1 MTNNKLS
8 EDKPNE
14 PNVASEN
21 NLNASLGYIAVFH
34 PTEFSL
40 HIDEANK
47 TPVAKIPVSPEQAES
62 YLKGKEI
69 HVSVGYIVDPN
80 LAVKNANLFKQKE

>member
-1 MTNNKLS
+1 MTNNELPDDKL
-8 EDKPNE
+8 NTTG
-14 PNVASEN
+14 EN
-21 NLNASLGYIAVFH
+21 DLNASLGYITVSH
-34 PTEFSL
+34 PSEFSL
-40 HIDEANK
+40 HTDEANK

-80 LAVKNANLFKQKE
+80 LAVRNANLFKQKE